1 MTLQQT
7 LKQIG
12 ADFAAL
18 TPNCYHYWRPHM
30 KPPFIVWQ
38 EADEGNDFGANNR
51 KAERLISGGVH
62 YFTSQE
68 YDPMVDQIEQ
78 LLNKKTNGWML
89 ESVQYE
95 EDTNLIHHEW
105 SWQVAINKWGDH
117 DGQNPV

>member
-38 EADEGNDFGANNR
+38 EDAEGNDFGANNR
-51 KAERLISGGVH
+51 KAERVISGSIH
-62 YFTSQE
+62 YFTKAE
-68 YDPMVDQIEQ
+68 YDPLADRIEA
-78 LLNKKTNGWML
+78 LLQTKSNGWNL

-95 EDTNLIHHEW
+95 EETNLIHHQW
-105 SWQVAINKWGDH
+105 SWSAAIVGWGA
-117 DGQNPV
+117 